1 MKTIITILSIAGFA
15 LSTICFGQ
23 LPVQNDDDPLFYS
36 AHYNLASNRMEHR
49 IDQFPARTT
58 SGDHFN
64 TVHINRTYFVPTD
77 FDMGIEEWMTKPFE
91 SNFYEEELLLESWM
105 ISPFESNYYEADPI
119 IEDWMTKP
127 FESDKDLDEE
137 IEIEA
142 WMSAI
147 WV

>member
-1 MKTIITILSIAGFA
+1 MKTIVIILSIAGFA

-23 LPVQNDDDPLFYS
+23 LPAENDDDLLFYS
-36 AHYNLASNRMEHR
+36 SYYNLASNRMEHR

-58 SGDHFN
+58 SGDHF
-64 TVHINRTYFVPTD
+64 TEAHISRTYFVPTD
-77 FDMGIEEWMTKPFE
+77 LDMGIEEWMTKPFE

-105 ISPFESNYYEADPI
+105 ISPFESSYYEADPI

-127 FESDKDLDEE
+127 FESDKDLEEE

-142 WMSAI
+142 WMSTI